1 MVATTGSSAPTSR
14 AVATTPD
21 APPAMEAKL
30 AVTAETP
37 GW

>member
-14 AVATTPD
+14 AVATTPE
-21 APPAMEAKL
+21 APPAIDAKL